1 LAFLLF
7 RGPEAWGFNR
17 GLLEVKLFEE
27 VMSIG
32 ILKLSRVRKYWRARI
47 FIGGL
52 GFGLGWIKRF

>member
-1 LAFLLF
+1 MAFLLF

-32 ILKLSRVRKYWRARI
+32 ILKLKSSERVLASQDFSWRAGIRA
-47 FIGGL
+47 
-52 GFGLGWIKRF
+52 RMD